1 MNHSPPL
8 VSGWLM
14 DGDRRVWCLQP
25 RPDISGDK
33 FNYLSLA
40 SYSQPGR
47 VMAGAGDKTN
57 IGSRSHH
64 IWPQGHG
71 IINKLCSFRE
81 LSSLAM
87 ACLVTYLLHPILRAR
102 QEHVCSGLK
111 IWERLRLWRLIMS
124 PRCYNNGRD
133 HWPPLMPTLA
143 LSRSIPTMAECE
155 ENICWT
161 ASRK

>member
-33 FNYLSLA
+33 FNYLSL
-40 SYSQPGR
+40 SLHTLSPGGLWPEPETKLILA
-47 VMAGAGDKTN
+47 AGVITSDH
-57 IGSRSHH
+57 RR
-64 IWPQGHG
+64 G
-71 IINKLCSFRE
+71 IINKPSSFRE
-81 LSSLAM
+81 LSSKAST
-87 ACLVTYLLHPILRAR
+87 CLVTYLLHPILRAR

-155 ENICWT
+155 ENIC
-161 ASRK
+161 